1 MNIQLTGKTTNG
13 YGKLLLPQETET
25 TSINQ
30 EFCCVHNSLSIYR
43 IIFLSM
49 QFILYTRKWKLHVSV
64 KLQQQSNESKWSRL
78 H

>member
-49 QFILYTRKWKLHVSV
+49 QFILYTRK
-64 KLQQQSNESKWSRL
+64 
-78 H
+78 